1 MLSLITHSYHQFEIE
16 KTDISRFHIKFLQSS
31 NKFVKLCSFRK
42 EFAKLLKKDW
52 FVLVFIRLSKSL
64 LLYLIGQIVLN

>member
-31 NKFVKLCSFRK
+31 NKFVKLCTFYK
-42 EFAKLLKKDW
+42 EFAKLLKK
-52 FVLVFIRLSKSL
+52 
-64 LLYLIGQIVLN
+64 G